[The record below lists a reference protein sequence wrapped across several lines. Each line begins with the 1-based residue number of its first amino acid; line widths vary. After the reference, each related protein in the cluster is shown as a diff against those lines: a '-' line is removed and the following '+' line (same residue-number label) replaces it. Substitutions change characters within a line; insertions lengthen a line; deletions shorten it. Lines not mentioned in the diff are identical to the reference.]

1 MSWNKEYKSI
11 MKTMGGFIFVYYEK
25 DKPLFYNL
33 NMKPQNIFRIL
44 TLASYLDY
52 DGTLVTKNKRNE
64 KVPMTR
70 KHIKKELNLSD
81 SIFKSFLYETKG
93 AGILIEHKDK
103 FEINSKYINRGK
115 RLSGNSTRLFTM
127 IMKQLCKNYK
137 VTEHRQLGKI
147 CMLIP
152 FLNNDNEMDIKYFC
166 DILDIDISNRAR
178 YIKILSEFKMF
189 INNEKYQIFSKEKN
203 KIKIHEGFTYQ
214 GGNLNPIINI
224 TKYTTKTKHS
234 KNEIKIMEYLNSKNE
249 FYITEMIFIDL
260 VSDLNEFLRY
270 DFYLPKR
277 NTLIEF
283 DGEYHDSD
291 IRNNPKQ
298 FHRLKE
304 HDRMKDEYAEK
315 IGIKL
320 VRIHWSEKD
329 NIEKILDNIIND

>member
-33 NMKPQNIFRIL
+33 NMKSQTIFRIL
-44 TLASYLDY
+44 ALASYLDY
-52 DGTLVTKNKRNE
+52 DGTLVIKNKRNE
-64 KVPMTR
+64 KIPMTR
-70 KHIKKELNLSD
+70 KHIEKKLNLTD
-81 SIFKSFLYETKG
+81 KTLGRFLKEVKDVG
-93 AGILIEHKDK
+93 LLIEHKDK

-115 RLSGNSTRLFTM
+115 RLPGDSTRLFTM
-127 IMKQLCKNYK
+127 IMKQLCENYK
-137 VTEHRQLGKI
+137 ATEHKQLGKK

-166 DILDIDISNRAR
+166 DILDIDISHRAR

-234 KNEIKIMEYLNSKNE
+234 KNEIKIME
-249 FYITEMIFIDL
+249 
-260 VSDLNEFLRY
+260 
-270 DFYLPKR
+270 
-277 NTLIEF
+277 LI
-283 DGEYHDSD
+283 
-291 IRNNPKQ
+291 I
-298 FHRLKE
+298 
-304 HDRMKDEYAEK
+304 K
-315 IGIKL
+315 I
-320 VRIHWSEKD
+320 
-329 NIEKILDNIIND
+329 